1 MRILAG
7 KVGEP
12 GFDRAFDL
20 CLAAALLLVVSL
32 FCVALIIRS
41 RARRTRRG
49 FEVKP
54 NTGETPV
61 PREKEKN
68 HG

>member
-1 MRILAG
+1 VRILAG

-20 CLAAALLLVVSL
+20 CLLAALLLL
-32 FCVALIIRS
+32 ALLICVAVIIE
-41 RARRTRRG
+41 RRERKKRRG

-54 NTGETPV
+54 SAGEAPV
-61 PREKEKN
+61 IEKKEN
-68 HG
+68 DHG